1 MLFRS
6 SLPPSAPSP
15 SLQACTPELVGPQ
28 LEGLLAGVELRRRE
42 SGESEGRGG
51 GRREGRRGL
60 VEGSPRRSG
69 AVATREET
77 GGSEGGERAE
87 GGVSEVEK

>member
-1 MLFRS
+1 M
-6 SLPPSAPSP
+6 
-15 SLQACTPELVGPQ
+15 
-28 LEGLLAGVELRRRE
+28 
-42 SGESEGRGG
+42 
-51 GRREGRRGL
+51 